1 MFCPKCGNQL
11 ADSAKFCDKC
21 GAVMPQTNGDSAGG
35 YENMNTQSAPNMQS
49 AQPYMGG
56 AQQSAPSQN
65 GDMIPMVLSLVC
77 AVVMLI
83 SPFIKLFN
91 VDYLFGDEDF
101 SPSQMFSIIKDIT
114 GEVSEYSDLDGDE
127 QTMMIVSYDEQTIM
141 IVSYVIIIVY
151 AVMAILALASIVK
164 CLQRISASDSGQRAE
179 YFKNAYSANLAVFF
193 ANLLFFGV
201 LELINVLVTAELEA
215 DSLVQ
220 VFTGNTAFFVMEI
233 IGIIGYILARMRYRA
248 YK

>member
-1 MFCPKCGNQL
+1 MFCPKCGTQL
-11 ADSAKFCDKC
+11 PDAAKFCDKC
-21 GAVMPQTNGDSAGG
+21 GAVMPQTNGDSAGE

-56 AQQSAPSQN
+56 AQQSAPAQN

-127 QTMMIVSYDEQTIM
+127 QTIV

-233 IGIIGYILARMRYRA
+233 IGIIGYILARIRYRA

>member
-35 YENMNTQSAPNMQS
+35 YENMNTQSEPNMQS

-56 AQQSAPSQN
+56 AQQSAPAQN

-114 GEVSEYSDLDGDE
+114 GEASEYSDLDGDE
-127 QTMMIVSYDEQTIM
+127 QTIV

>member
-11 ADSAKFCDKC
+11 ADSAKFCNKC
-21 GAVMPQTNGDSAGG
+21 GAVMPHTNGNNVGK
-35 YENMNTQSAPNMQS
+35 YENMNTQSTPDKQGT
-49 AQPYMGG
+49 QPYMGG
-56 AQQSAPSQN
+56 AQQSAPAQN

-114 GEVSEYSDLDGDE
+114 GEASEYGDLDGE
-127 QTMMIVSYDEQTIM
+127 EQTIV

-164 CLQRISASDSGQRAE
+164 CLQRISVSDSGQRAE

-233 IGIIGYILARMRYRA
+233 IGIIGYILARTRYRA

>member
-21 GAVMPQTNGDSAGG
+21 GAVMPQTNGNSAGG
-35 YENMNTQSAPNMQS
+35 YKNMNTQSAPNMQS

-56 AQQSAPSQN
+56 AQQSAPAQN

-114 GEVSEYSDLDGDE
+114 GEASEYSDLDGDE
-127 QTMMIVSYDEQTIM
+127 QTIV

>member
-21 GAVMPQTNGDSAGG
+21 GAVMPQTNANSAGTYG
-35 YENMNTQSAPNMQS
+35 EYENMNTQSTPNKQGT
-49 AQPYMGG
+49 QPYMGG
-56 AQQSAPSQN
+56 AQQSAPAQN
-65 GDMIPMVLSLVC
+65 GDMIQMVLSLVC

-101 SPSQMFSIIKDIT
+101 SPSQMFSIIKEIT
-114 GEVSEYSDLDGDE
+114 GEASEYGDLDGDE
-127 QTMMIVSYDEQTIM
+127 QTIV

>member
-114 GEVSEYSDLDGDE
+114 GEASEYSDLDGDE
-127 QTMMIVSYDEQTIM
+127 QTIV

-164 CLQRISASDSGQRAE
+164 CLQRISASDSGQKAE

-233 IGIIGYILARMRYRA
+233 IGIIGYILARIRYRA

>member
-1 MFCPKCGNQL
+1 MFCPKCGAQL
-11 ADSAKFCDKC
+11 PDVAKFCNKC
-21 GAVMPQTNGDSAGG
+21 GAVMPQTNGDNVGG
-35 YENMNTQSAPNMQS
+35 CENMNTQNAKNVQNVQS
-49 AQPYMGG
+49 
-56 AQQSAPSQN
+56 AQQSAPVQN

-114 GEVSEYSDLDGDE
+114 GEASEYGDLDGDE
-127 QTMMIVSYDEQTIM
+127 QTIV

>member
-21 GAVMPQTNGDSAGG
+21 GAVMPQTNGNSAGEH
-35 YENMNTQSAPNMQS
+35 ENMNTQSAPNMQS

-56 AQQSAPSQN
+56 AQQSAPAQN

-114 GEVSEYSDLDGDE
+114 GEASEYSDLDGDE
-127 QTMMIVSYDEQTIM
+127 QTIV

>member
-1 MFCPKCGNQL
+1 
-11 ADSAKFCDKC
+11 
-21 GAVMPQTNGDSAGG
+21 
-35 YENMNTQSAPNMQS
+35 
-49 AQPYMGG
+49 MGG
-56 AQQSAPSQN
+56 AQQSAPAQN

-91 VDYLFGDEDF
+91 VDYLFSDEDF

-114 GEVSEYSDLDGDE
+114 GEASEYGDLDGDE
-127 QTMMIVSYDEQTIM
+127 QTIV

>member
-21 GAVMPQTNGDSAGG
+21 GAVMPQTNANSAGAYG
-35 YENMNTQSAPNMQS
+35 EYENMNTQSTPNKQGT
-49 AQPYMGG
+49 QPYMGG
-56 AQQSAPSQN
+56 AQQSAPAQN

-114 GEVSEYSDLDGDE
+114 GEASEYSDLDGDE
-127 QTMMIVSYDEQTIM
+127 QTIV

-164 CLQRISASDSGQRAE
+164 CLQRISASDSGQKAE

>member
-21 GAVMPQTNGDSAGG
+21 GAVMPQTNANSAGTYG
-35 YENMNTQSAPNMQS
+35 EYENMNTQSTPNKQGT
-49 AQPYMGG
+49 QPYMGG
-56 AQQSAPSQN
+56 AQQSAPAQN
-65 GDMIPMVLSLVC
+65 GDMIQMVLSLVC

-101 SPSQMFSIIKDIT
+101 SPSLMFSIIKEIT
-114 GEVSEYSDLDGDE
+114 GEASEYGDLDGDE
-127 QTMMIVSYDEQTIM
+127 QTIV

>member
-21 GAVMPQTNGDSAGG
+21 GAVMPQTNGDSAGE
-35 YENMNTQSAPNMQS
+35 YENMNTQSVPNMQS

-56 AQQSAPSQN
+56 AQQSAPAQN

-114 GEVSEYSDLDGDE
+114 GEASEYSDLDGDE
-127 QTMMIVSYDEQTIM
+127 QTIV

-164 CLQRISASDSGQRAE
+164 CLQRISASDSRQKAE

-233 IGIIGYILARMRYRA
+233 IGIIGYILARIRYRA

>member
-114 GEVSEYSDLDGDE
+114 GEASEYGDLDGDE
-127 QTMMIVSYDEQTIM
+127 QTIV

-164 CLQRISASDSGQRAE
+164 CLQRISASDSGQKAE

>member
-21 GAVMPQTNGDSAGG
+21 GAVMPQTNGDSAG
-35 YENMNTQSAPNMQS
+35 EHKNMNTQSTPNMQS

-56 AQQSAPSQN
+56 AQQSAPAQN

-114 GEVSEYSDLDGDE
+114 GEASEYSDLDGDE
-127 QTMMIVSYDEQTIM
+127 QTIV

-164 CLQRISASDSGQRAE
+164 CLQRISASDSRQKAE

>member
-21 GAVMPQTNGDSAGG
+21 GAVMPQTNANSAGG
-35 YENMNTQSAPNMQS
+35 YENMNTQSEPNMQS

-56 AQQSAPSQN
+56 AQQSAPAQN

-114 GEVSEYSDLDGDE
+114 GEASEYGDLDGDE
-127 QTMMIVSYDEQTIM
+127 QTIV

-164 CLQRISASDSGQRAE
+164 CLQRISASDSGQKAE

>member
-21 GAVMPQTNGDSAGG
+21 GAVMPQTNANSAGTYG
-35 YENMNTQSAPNMQS
+35 EYENMNTQSTPNEQGT
-49 AQPYMGG
+49 QPYMGG
-56 AQQSAPSQN
+56 AQQSAPAQN
-65 GDMIPMVLSLVC
+65 GDMIQMVLSLVC
-77 AVVMLI
+77 AVIMLI

-114 GEVSEYSDLDGDE
+114 GEANEYGDLDGDE
-127 QTMMIVSYDEQTIM
+127 QTIVV
-141 IVSYVIIIVY
+141 VSYVIIIVY

-201 LELINVLVTAELEA
+201 LELINVLVTAELES

-233 IGIIGYILARMRYRA
+233 IGIIGYILARTRYRA

>member
-21 GAVMPQTNGDSAGG
+21 GAVMPQTNANSAGTYG
-35 YENMNTQSAPNMQS
+35 EYENMNTQNAKNVQNV
-49 AQPYMGG
+49 
-56 AQQSAPSQN
+56 QSAPQSAPAQN
-65 GDMIPMVLSLVC
+65 GDMIQMVLSLVC
-77 AVVMLI
+77 AVIMLI

-114 GEVSEYSDLDGDE
+114 GEANEYGDLDGDE
-127 QTMMIVSYDEQTIM
+127 QTIVV
-141 IVSYVIIIVY
+141 VSYVIIIVY

-201 LELINVLVTAELEA
+201 LELINVLVTAELES

-233 IGIIGYILARMRYRA
+233 IGIIGYILARTRYRA

>member
-11 ADSAKFCDKC
+11 ADSAKFCNKC
-21 GAVMPQTNGDSAGG
+21 GAVMPQTNGDSADG

-56 AQQSAPSQN
+56 AQQSAPAQN

-114 GEVSEYSDLDGDE
+114 GEASEYSDLDGDE
-127 QTMMIVSYDEQTIM
+127 QTIV

>member
-114 GEVSEYSDLDGDE
+114 GEASEYSDLDGDE
-127 QTMMIVSYDEQTIM
+127 QTIV

-164 CLQRISASDSGQRAE
+164 CLQRISASDSGQKAE

-220 VFTGNTAFFVMEI
+220 VFTGNTAFFVMEV

>member
-21 GAVMPQTNGDSAGG
+21 GAVMPQTNANSADG

-56 AQQSAPSQN
+56 AQQSAPAQN

-114 GEVSEYSDLDGDE
+114 GEASEYSDLDGDE
-127 QTMMIVSYDEQTIM
+127 QTIV

>member
-56 AQQSAPSQN
+56 AQQSAPAQN
-65 GDMIPMVLSLVC
+65 GDMILMVLSLVC

-114 GEVSEYSDLDGDE
+114 GEASEYSDLDGDE
-127 QTMMIVSYDEQTIM
+127 QTIV

>member
-21 GAVMPQTNGDSAGG
+21 GAVMPQTNANSAGAYG
-35 YENMNTQSAPNMQS
+35 EYENMNTQSTPNKQGT
-49 AQPYMGG
+49 QPYMGG
-56 AQQSAPSQN
+56 AQQSAPAQN

-114 GEVSEYSDLDGDE
+114 GEASEYSDLDGDE
-127 QTMMIVSYDEQTIM
+127 QTIV

-164 CLQRISASDSGQRAE
+164 CLQRISASDSGQKAE
-179 YFKNAYSANLAVFF
+179 YFKNAYSANLAVLF

>member
-56 AQQSAPSQN
+56 AQQSAPAQN

-114 GEVSEYSDLDGDE
+114 GEASEYSDLDGDE
-127 QTMMIVSYDEQTIM
+127 QTIV

-201 LELINVLVTAELEA
+201 LELINVLVTAEIEA

>member
-21 GAVMPQTNGDSAGG
+21 GAVMPQTNANSADG

-56 AQQSAPSQN
+56 AQQSAPAQN
-65 GDMIPMVLSLVC
+65 GDMIQMVLSLVC
-77 AVVMLI
+77 AVIMLI

-114 GEVSEYSDLDGDE
+114 GEASEYGDLDGDE
-127 QTMMIVSYDEQTIM
+127 QTIV

>member
-21 GAVMPQTNGDSAGG
+21 GAVMPQTNANSADG

-56 AQQSAPSQN
+56 AQQSAPAQN

-114 GEVSEYSDLDGDE
+114 GEASEYSDLDGDE
-127 QTMMIVSYDEQTIM
+127 QTIV

-201 LELINVLVTAELEA
+201 LELINVLVTAELES

>member
-21 GAVMPQTNGDSAGG
+21 GAVMPQTNGDSAGE

-56 AQQSAPSQN
+56 AQQSAPAQN

-114 GEVSEYSDLDGDE
+114 GEASEYSDLDGDE
-127 QTMMIVSYDEQTIM
+127 QTIV

>member
-21 GAVMPQTNGDSAGG
+21 GAVMPQTNANSAGTYG
-35 YENMNTQSAPNMQS
+35 EYENMNTQSTPNKQS

-56 AQQSAPSQN
+56 AQQSAPAQN
-65 GDMIPMVLSLVC
+65 GDMIQMVLSLVC

-114 GEVSEYSDLDGDE
+114 GEANEYGDLDGDE
-127 QTMMIVSYDEQTIM
+127 QTIVV
-141 IVSYVIIIVY
+141 VSYVIIIVY

-164 CLQRISASDSGQRAE
+164 CLMRISASDSRQRAE

-201 LELINVLVTAELEA
+201 LINVLVTAELEA

-233 IGIIGYILARMRYRA
+233 IGIIGYILARTRYRA

>member
-21 GAVMPQTNGDSAGG
+21 GAVMPQTNANSAGTYG
-35 YENMNTQSAPNMQS
+35 EYENMNTQS

-56 AQQSAPSQN
+56 AQQSAPAQN
-65 GDMIPMVLSLVC
+65 GDMIQMVLSLVC
-77 AVVMLI
+77 AVIMLI

-114 GEVSEYSDLDGDE
+114 GEASEYGDLDGDE
-127 QTMMIVSYDEQTIM
+127 QTIVV
-141 IVSYVIIIVY
+141 VSYVIIIVY

-233 IGIIGYILARMRYRA
+233 IGIIGYILARTRYRA

>member
-21 GAVMPQTNGDSAGG
+21 GAVMPQTNANSAGG
-35 YENMNTQSAPNMQS
+35 YENMNTQSEPNMQS

-56 AQQSAPSQN
+56 AQQSAPAQN

-114 GEVSEYSDLDGDE
+114 GEASEYGDLDGDE
-127 QTMMIVSYDEQTIM
+127 QTIV

>member
-21 GAVMPQTNGDSAGG
+21 GAVMPQTNGDSAG
-35 YENMNTQSAPNMQS
+35 EHKNMNTQSAPNMQS

-56 AQQSAPSQN
+56 AQQSAPAQN

-114 GEVSEYSDLDGDE
+114 GEASEYSDLDGDE
-127 QTMMIVSYDEQTIM
+127 QTIV

-164 CLQRISASDSGQRAE
+164 CLQRISASDSGQKAE

>member
-21 GAVMPQTNGDSAGG
+21 GAVMPQTNGDSAGTYG
-35 YENMNTQSAPNMQS
+35 EYENMNTQSTPDKQGT
-49 AQPYMGG
+49 QPYMGG
-56 AQQSAPSQN
+56 AQQSAPAQN

-114 GEVSEYSDLDGDE
+114 GEASEYGDLDGDE
-127 QTMMIVSYDEQTIM
+127 QTIV

-164 CLQRISASDSGQRAE
+164 CLQRISASGSGQKAE

-220 VFTGNTAFFVMEI
+220 LFTGNTAFFVMEI

>member
-56 AQQSAPSQN
+56 AQQSAPAQN

-114 GEVSEYSDLDGDE
+114 GEASEYGDLDGDE
-127 QTMMIVSYDEQTIM
+127 QTIV

>member
-21 GAVMPQTNGDSAGG
+21 GAVMPQTNANSTGG

-56 AQQSAPSQN
+56 AQQSAPAQN

-114 GEVSEYSDLDGDE
+114 GEASEYSDLDGDE
-127 QTMMIVSYDEQTIM
+127 QTIV

-201 LELINVLVTAELEA
+201 LELINVLVTAELES

>member
-21 GAVMPQTNGDSAGG
+21 GAVMPQTNGENAGE
-35 YENMNTQSAPNMQS
+35 YENMNTQSTPNKQGT
-49 AQPYMGG
+49 QPYMGG
-56 AQQSAPSQN
+56 AQQSAPAQN
-65 GDMIPMVLSLVC
+65 GDMIQMVLSLVC
-77 AVVMLI
+77 AVIMLI

-114 GEVSEYSDLDGDE
+114 GEASEYGDLDGDE
-127 QTMMIVSYDEQTIM
+127 QTIV

-201 LELINVLVTAELEA
+201 LELINVLATAELEA

>member
-21 GAVMPQTNGDSAGG
+21 GAVMPQTNANSADG
-35 YENMNTQSAPNMQS
+35 YENMNTQS

-56 AQQSAPSQN
+56 AQQSAPAQN

-114 GEVSEYSDLDGDE
+114 GEASEYGDLDGDE
-127 QTMMIVSYDEQTIM
+127 QTIV

>member
-21 GAVMPQTNGDSAGG
+21 GAVMPQTNANSAGG
-35 YENMNTQSAPNMQS
+35 YENMNMQSAPNMQS

-56 AQQSAPSQN
+56 AQQSAPAQN

-114 GEVSEYSDLDGDE
+114 GEASEYGDLDGDE
-127 QTMMIVSYDEQTIM
+127 QTIV

>member
-56 AQQSAPSQN
+56 AQQSAPAQN

-77 AVVMLI
+77 AVIMLI

-114 GEVSEYSDLDGDE
+114 GEASEYSDLDGDE
-127 QTMMIVSYDEQTIM
+127 QTIV

-164 CLQRISASDSGQRAE
+164 CLQRISASDSGQKAE

>member
-1 MFCPKCGNQL
+1 MFCPKCGGQL
-11 ADSAKFCDKC
+11 PDVAKFCNKC
-21 GAVMPQTNGDSAGG
+21 GAVMPQTNGDNVGG
-35 YENMNTQSAPNMQS
+35 CENMNTQNAKNVQNVQS
-49 AQPYMGG
+49 
-56 AQQSAPSQN
+56 AQQSAPAQN

-114 GEVSEYSDLDGDE
+114 GEASEYGDLDGDE
-127 QTMMIVSYDEQTIM
+127 QTIV

-164 CLQRISASDSGQRAE
+164 CLQRISASDSGQKAE

>member
-21 GAVMPQTNGDSAGG
+21 GAVMPQTNGDSAGE

-56 AQQSAPSQN
+56 AQQSAPAQN

-114 GEVSEYSDLDGDE
+114 GEASEYGDLDGDE
-127 QTMMIVSYDEQTIM
+127 QTIV

-233 IGIIGYILARMRYRA
+233 IGIIGYILARIRYRA